1 MKIKIKTHEKCT
13 RKLCKFAG
21 AQNCL
26 EFKSHSLF
34 FCNKCELS
42 FKGSDDLKFHNEK
55 VHEGLFYTCEYCDSY
70 STARGKDLKR
80 PIFAKHSDEDLK
92 QRRTRSCEEER
103 VHMYTKS

>member
-42 FKGSDDLKFHNEK
+42 FKGSDGLKFHNEK

-80 PIFAKHSDEDLK
+80 PIFAKHSDEYLK
-92 QRRTRSCEEER
+92 QRRTKSCEKER